1 MVKFLGL
8 YDAWSSFLDFS
19 RPVARFGPP
28 KVGGGGKSGNFL
40 GVGRNPQEMPIE
52 AEGGEDININST
64 RHWLEASVDFSHL
77 FVHFSILMHFNAFL
91 IHSHIK
97 IENVQTN
104 VAN

>member
-19 RPVARFGPP
+19 SSVHRPVARFGPP

-52 AEGGEDININST
+52 AEGREDIDISST
-64 RHWLEASVDFSHL
+64 RRWPEASADFLGKKTFYASKHY
-77 FVHFSILMHFNAFL
+77 VNIFSRKNM
-91 IHSHIK
+91 
-97 IENVQTN
+97 
-104 VAN
+104 